1 MRFAATLPRLALIE
15 ARRSA
20 LPWLLLAGVAAA
32 LGLAGFLSQVAL
44 TESLQLQ
51 AAIVAALLRA
61 FAVFVVA
68 IHVATSTVREF
79 DDKGLELVLSLPLS
93 RAAYYLGR
101 LGGFALVA
109 LAVATALAL
118 PLFIWS
124 TPGSVALWWLSL
136 AAETVLVAAAALF
149 FSMALAQL
157 VPAIAS
163 VAGFYLLARA
173 IGSIQAMASG
183 PLAEPT
189 LAQDLARRALEG
201 IALVLPRLDAA
212 TRTEWLLYGA
222 PTAGEFGAALLGL
235 ALYVLLLVAAGLFD
249 FHRRNL

>member
-1 MRFAATLPRLALIE
+1 MRSATTLSRLALIE

-20 LPWLLLAGVAAA
+20 LPWVLVAGIAAA

-44 TESLQLQ
+44 TESIQLQ
-51 AAIVAALLRA
+51 AAIAAALMRA
-61 FAVFVVA
+61 CAVFVVA
-68 IHVATSTVREF
+68 IHVASSTVREF

-93 RAAYYLGR
+93 RSAYYLGR

-118 PLFIWS
+118 PLFIWGA
-124 TPGSVALWWLSL
+124 PGAVVLWWLSL
-136 AAETVLVAAAALF
+136 AAETAMVAAAALF

-157 VPAIAS
+157 VPAIAT

-183 PLAEPT
+183 PLTEPSLT
-189 LAQDLARRALEG
+189 HDLARLAVDG
-201 IALVLPRLDAA
+201 VALVLPRLDTV

-222 PTAGEFGAALLGL
+222 PAAGEFGLALLGL
-235 ALYVLLLVAAGLFD
+235 ALYALLLAAAGLFD